1 MNNTFYFLRHGET
14 TKDKSIPISR
24 WKLSDKGIEQ
34 ASELADEQTFQNI
47 DVVFASTEEKAFQS
61 AKPIADSIGKEI
73 LQVSELSELK
83 RDKGGFMKAEDYE
96 KTLRF
101 CLENLTQ
108 SLHNWET
115 ADHALKRF
123 LKKIE
128 EIDSQY
134 ESKNILIVGHSF
146 TINLYFA
153 QLLNKFDNVYQRFN
167 QNNYTDWGIVR
178 NKKVVKDIAS

>member
-1 MNNTFYFLRHGET
+1 
-14 TKDKSIPISR
+14 
-24 WKLSDKGIEQ
+24 
-34 ASELADEQTFQNI
+34 
-47 DVVFASTEEKAFQS
+47 
-61 AKPIADSIGKEI
+61 
-73 LQVSELSELK
+73 
-83 RDKGGFMKAEDYE
+83 MKAEDYE